1 METNHNPNHH
11 DSSDEL
17 EQLAIR
23 ELVRRRSLSDQ
34 VSVLV
39 VPSGHGDFALQLVAG
54 GAQVTAMDAGSFV
67 HEVAQQCPPG
77 AGLTAVE
84 ASLTAL
90 PDEPP
95 GAPYDMIFCR
105 RGFCRLPYAAAGQT
119 LRSLLRKLKIG
130 GKLYLSVLGLHSELG
145 DDYPGAE
152 EDIADRFCPISP
164 KMAEKYGIFDPVCL
178 YSERNLFVLALESG
192 GSVLRTFSTTHGNV
206 RAVIVRV

>member
-17 EQLAIR
+17 EQLAVR
-23 ELVRRRSLSDQ
+23 ELVRRRSLNDN

-39 VPSGHGDFALQLVAG
+39 VPCGHGDFALQLAAG
-54 GAQVTAMDAGSFV
+54 GAQVTAMDAGKYLR
-67 HEVAQQCPPG
+67 EIEQQCP
-77 AGLTAVE
+77 AGTSLCVAE
-84 ASLTAL
+84 ASLTEI

-105 RGFCRLPYAAAGQT
+105 RGFCRLTYAAAGQT
-119 LRSLLRKLKIG
+119 LRNLLRKLKIG

-152 EDIADRFCPISP
+152 EDITERFCPLSP
-164 KMAEKYGIFDPVCL
+164 QMAEKYGIHDPVCL

-192 GSVLRTFSTTHGNV
+192 GSVLRTFTTTHGNV